1 MAAIKKK
8 EESGGAGTVKTE
20 AAKRLPAGKK
30 AAKAKTAKSSK
41 ASKAAP
47 DDRKSG
53 AEKLVGHGGGR
64 LEDGLNPGTV
74 IGVDRGLYKHYGIYS
89 GAGSIIHYASASG
102 DFGFAMGVRKTG
114 LKNFLA
120 GAREFFICEFPDSHG
135 KPREKKKSADIFSA
149 LASGLAGG
157 GLFGGNENPLAALYD
172 IYELFKKINYK
183 LYSPAETL
191 LRAKSRL
198 GESSYNLVFNNC
210 EHFVVWCKTGV
221 SESHQVNQIIK
232 ALTGRSA
239 STAL

>member
-8 EESGGAGTVKTE
+8 EESGTAVAVKTE

-41 ASKAAP
+41 TSKSAP
-47 DDRKSG
+47 GSRKSCSG
-53 AEKLVGHGGGR
+53 KLALPGGGGP
-64 LEDGLNPGTV
+64 EDGLNPGTV
-74 IGVDRGLYKHYGIYS
+74 IGVDRGLYKHYGIY
-89 GAGSIIHYASASG
+89 A
-102 DFGFAMGVRKTG
+102 
-114 LKNFLA
+114 
-120 GAREFFICEFPDSHG
+120 
-135 KPREKKKSADIFSA
+135 
-149 LASGLAGG
+149 G

-191 LRAKSRL
+191 RRAKSRL

-232 ALTGRSA
+232 SLTGRSA
-239 STAL
+239 